1 LPIPRTMARM
11 ARERSVRLVFG
22 PKRGQWRM
30 EADLAREAAIRESA
44 VHERGRV
51 ILMKR
56 ESQQGQRAAT
66 VRALNIM
73 QNAQSIQ
80 LQTSLS
86 QKSEIEKEMSSG
98 SEPNAAPELRLD
110 PARLALPM
118 SGNGREAL
126 RHELAKLLP
135 IDDFPASDQVAQS
148 DRGHRE
154 L

>member
-1 LPIPRTMARM
+1 
-11 ARERSVRLVFG
+11 
-22 PKRGQWRM
+22 M

-73 QNAQSIQ
+73 QNAQS
-80 LQTSLS
+80 LQSPNVQS
-86 QKSEIEKEMSSG
+86 PKSEIEKEMSSG
-98 SEPNAAPELRLD
+98 SESNAAPELRLD

-118 SGNGREAL
+118 SGHGREAL
-126 RHELAKLLP
+126 RYELAKLLP
-135 IDDFPASDQVAQS
+135 IDDFPASDQVAKR

-154 L
+154 M